1 MSKAIFT
8 KEQINFMINNYET
21 MQYKEIGNILG
32 FTERQIRG
40 KLNNMGYT
48 KNRKFNNR
56 YFQHIDTPLKA
67 YFLGYIFADGW
78 VCHNNATHNYEFGM
92 ELQEQDKYVLEKL
105 NSELGG
111 VHKIFYDN
119 SKTTIILNHEANRGP
134 TNILRV
140 YSKNL
145 VEDLISNGISTNKS
159 QKDIIPHIEN
169 ENLFFDFMRG
179 YIDGDGCYW
188 KIKQRPNDIY
198 LHITCASRL
207 VLEYLQNRL
216 NQFNIKTQ
224 IYTEKDKKHRLMC
237 TNYNDMKTFINKM
250 YYKNDV
256 FCLTRKKNKIE
267 KYLVKEAA

>member
-134 TNILRV
+134 TTTYATQMENGTFEQWNKAKIIDKVCGTRF
-140 YSKNL
+140 
-145 VEDLISNGISTNKS
+145 DL
-159 QKDIIPHIEN
+159 
-169 ENLFFDFMRG
+169 
-179 YIDGDGCYW
+179 
-188 KIKQRPNDIY
+188 
-198 LHITCASRL
+198 
-207 VLEYLQNRL
+207 
-216 NQFNIKTQ
+216 
-224 IYTEKDKKHRLMC
+224 
-237 TNYNDMKTFINKM
+237 KM
-250 YYKNDV
+250 
-256 FCLTRKKNKIE
+256 
-267 KYLVKEAA
+267 